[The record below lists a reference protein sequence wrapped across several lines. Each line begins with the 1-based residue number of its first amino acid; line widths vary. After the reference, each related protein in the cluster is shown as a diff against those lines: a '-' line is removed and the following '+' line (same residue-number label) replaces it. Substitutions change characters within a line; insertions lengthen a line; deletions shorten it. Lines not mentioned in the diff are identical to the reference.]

1 MTWNQ
6 LLRPRRGP
14 TAGEVSTQVQTVSG
28 AGIAPHAH
36 EETVALGGD
45 GRGKILGEDAGA
57 VAGADGAIAV
67 WWNYLT

>member
-1 MTWNQ
+1 
-6 LLRPRRGP
+6 
-14 TAGEVSTQVQTVSG
+14 VSTQVQTVSG

-36 EETVALGGD
+36 EEAVALGGD

-57 VAGADGAIAV
+57 VAGADGASTV